1 MEHSR
6 PGSNRTGKINTYLI
20 LNDIRSAH
28 NVGSM
33 FRTAD
38 TAGIKRIFLTGYT
51 PRPVDRFNRPVKE
64 IAKTALGAEK
74 SIPWEYEEDALKIIQ
89 KLKKE
94 NVEIIALE
102 QSLKAVDYKKVKIKK
117 DTAFIVGNEVLGISE
132 EIIKVVDVIA
142 EIPMQGK
149 LARNRF
155 SDDKGKESLNVSVA
169 LGIALFRILDI

>member
-1 MEHSR
+1 MKK
-6 PGSNRTGKINTYLI
+6 GNIYLI

-38 TAGIKRIFLTGYT
+38 TAGVKRIFLTGYT
-51 PRPVDRFNRPVKE
+51 ARPTDRFNRPVKE

-74 SIPWEYEEDALKIIQ
+74 SIPWEYEGDALKIIQ
-89 KLKKE
+89 KLKNE
-94 NVEIIALE
+94 NVEIVALE

-117 DTAFIVGNEVLGISE
+117 DTAFVVGNEVTGIPE
-132 EIIKVVDVIA
+132 EIIKSVDIVA

-149 LARNRF
+149 LARNRS
-155 SDDKGKESLNVSVA
+155 SDDIGKESLNVSVA
-169 LGIALFRILDI
+169 LGVALFRILDI

>member
-1 MEHSR
+1 MKEK
-6 PGSNRTGKINTYLI
+6 NIYLI

-38 TAGIKRIFLTGYT
+38 TAGIKKIFLTGYT
-51 PRPVDRFNRPVKE
+51 ARPVDRFNRPVKE

-74 SIPWEYEEDALKIIQ
+74 TISWEHEPNVLKIIK

-94 NVEIIALE
+94 GVEIIALE
-102 QSLKAVDYKKVKIKK
+102 QSPKAVDYKKVKIKT
-117 DTAFIVGNEVLGISE
+117 DTAFVVGNEVLGVSE
-132 EIIKVVDVIA
+132 EIIEEVDVVA

-149 LARNRF
+149 LARNRPT
-155 SDDKGKESLNVSVA
+155 DDKGKESLNVSVA

>member
-1 MEHSR
+1 MR
-6 PGSNRTGKINTYLI
+6 KRNIYLI

-38 TAGIKRIFLTGYT
+38 TVGIKRIFLTGYT

-74 SIPWEYEEDALKIIQ
+74 TISWEHELDVLKVIQ
-89 KLKKE
+89 NLKKE
-94 NVEIIALE
+94 KVEIIALE
-102 QSLKAVDYKKVKIKK
+102 QSPKAVDYKKVKIKN

-132 EIIKVVDVIA
+132 EIIKVVDVVA

-149 LARNRF
+149 LARDRS

-169 LGIALFRILDI
+169 LGVALFRILDI

>member
-1 MEHSR
+1 MKEK
-6 PGSNRTGKINTYLI
+6 NIYLI

-38 TAGIKRIFLTGYT
+38 TAGIKKIFLTGYT
-51 PRPVDRFNRPVKE
+51 ARPVDRFNRPVKE

-74 SIPWEYEEDALKIIQ
+74 TISWEHEPNVLKIIK

-94 NVEIIALE
+94 GVEIIALE
-102 QSLKAVDYKKVKIKK
+102 QSPKAIDYKKVKIKT
-117 DTAFIVGNEVLGISE
+117 DTAFVVGNEVLGVSE
-132 EIIKVVDVIA
+132 EIIKEVDVVA

-149 LARNRF
+149 LARNRPA
-155 SDDKGKESLNVSVA
+155 DDKGKESLNVSVA
-169 LGIALFRILDI
+169 LGVALFRILDI